1 MDVLQ
6 IIEELEEEFSKG
18 KNFLFSKRSVNLERC
33 AELVDELKRSLP
45 TALQEARYVLTQKDK
60 ILSQAQQSADKTI
73 KEANLRAEQLVS
85 QSALIKKTEE
95 ESTEMVNNAN
105 KRCAQLYS
113 VTRENIDRLLKS
125 LEDFLINDINVVRS
139 NREQLNNSN
148 NLFPTNK
155 KK

>member
-60 ILSQAQQSADKTI
+60 ILTQAKQTADKTI

-85 QSALIKKTEE
+85 QSELVKKTEE
-95 ESTEMVNNAN
+95 ETAEMINNAN
-105 KRCAQLYS
+105 KRCTQLYG

-148 NLFPTNK
+148 TLFPTNK